1 MYYNIL
7 VNKKYIK
14 TTEVSN
20 MIKVTGLNI
29 IEEMVNEEDLL
40 RKVERDSKKD
50 KINQLVAQGIDREIA
65 KVMVKVFNQYE
76 IA

>member
-1 MYYNIL
+1 
-7 VNKKYIK
+7 
-14 TTEVSN
+14 

-29 IEEMVNEEDLL
+29 IEEIVNEEDLL

-50 KINQLVAQGIDREIA
+50 KVNQLISQGVDKEMA
-65 KVMVKVFNQYE
+65 KIMVKVFNEYG

>member
-1 MYYNIL
+1 
-7 VNKKYIK
+7 
-14 TTEVSN
+14 

-29 IEEMVNEEDLL
+29 IEEIVNEEDLL

-50 KINQLVAQGIDREIA
+50 KVNQLVAQGIDKEIA
-65 KVMVKVFNQYE
+65 KVMVKVFNEYG

>member
-1 MYYNIL
+1 
-7 VNKKYIK
+7 
-14 TTEVSN
+14 

>member
-1 MYYNIL
+1 M
-7 VNKKYIK
+7 
-14 TTEVSN
+14 T
-20 MIKVTGLNI
+20 KVTGLNI
-29 IEEMVNEEDLL
+29 IEEIVTEEDLL

-65 KVMVKVFNQYE
+65 RVMVKVFNEYG